1 MALTRWWTSSLGLP
15 VVKPWRL
22 WLVDSQ
28 VAGYVTSYV
37 SDENLKEHGLT
48 FLTVKGS
55 GHMVPQFRPK
65 QAYAMFQRYIN
76 GQPFDEDTA

>member
-15 VVKPWRL
+15 VVKPWRS

-37 SDENLKEHGLT
+37 SDANLNEHGLT